1 MRKKTGILLLI
12 ALLLLCGCTA
22 PESRRK
28 TIEYDFSLVLPV
40 EERAS
45 QTKEFF
51 ATMRLTVDEA
61 SRTVQRAYLDYTKPM
76 KMGSIPFYEL
86 RLEAFERDLQGLLE
100 GVPFSVFA
108 ALPPPMS
115 YSQTDFSAYRERF
128 ELFSGATLTASLYL
142 YAVRQALE
150 ANGYL

>member
-1 MRKKTGILLLI
+1 MTDRT
-12 ALLLLCGCTA
+12 
-22 PESRRK
+22 
-28 TIEYDFSLVLPV
+28 
-40 EERAS
+40 ER
-45 QTKEFF
+45 F
-51 ATMRLTVDEA
+51 VD
-61 SRTVQRAYLDYTKPM
+61 
-76 KMGSIPFYEL
+76 
-86 RLEAFERDLQGLLE
+86 GLLE

-108 ALPPPMS
+108 ALPSPVS